1 MGICC
6 ESKPSVTGPQTA
18 GAGHKQEQDK
28 NMNKNMNKNI
38 NKNTYK
44 NMNKSTN
51 EHEQEQDHE
60 QEIEKVHIN
69 LQKSDSKG
77 MLNLK
82 ELEEYITKAKKA
94 MCKINLS
101 NGFGSGFF
109 CKIPYTENN
118 NILLPVLMT
127 NNHVLSR
134 DSLNSENYIKITLDG
149 ETKIISLKQRKK
161 WTDETMDFTCIEIK
175 EEEDSIHTFF
185 NLDDNVLD
193 NNYSNDCYLNQKV
206 LIYGFNKN
214 EDDVALSNGHIIKNN
229 DSFFVYNC
237 NTYPGCS
244 GGCIVNQFN
253 NLAIGMHRGE
263 IENKSNN
270 IKNQGIYI
278 KDIIISIKNYEKNAL
293 SKVNQ

>member
-1 MGICC
+1 MGIC
-6 ESKPSVTGPQTA
+6 ESKQSATGSQTE
-18 GAGHKQEQDK
+18 GDE
-28 NMNKNMNKNI
+28 
-38 NKNTYK
+38 
-44 NMNKSTN
+44 
-51 EHEQEQDHE
+51 
-60 QEIEKVHIN
+60 HIN

-77 MLNLK
+77 MLNSK
-82 ELEEYITKAKKA
+82 ELSEYLPKAIKA
-94 MCKINLS
+94 MRKINLS

-109 CKIPYTENN
+109 CKIPYTEND

-161 WTDETMDFTCIEIK
+161 WTDETIDFTCIEIK
-175 EEEDSIHTFF
+175 EEEDNIHKFF

-193 NNYSNDCYLNQKV
+193 KNYSNDCYLNKKV

-214 EDDVALSNGHIIKNN
+214 EDDVGFSNGQIIKNN
-229 DSFFVYNC
+229 DSFFAYNC

-253 NLAIGMHRGE
+253 NLAIGMHLGE
-263 IENKSNN
+263 LKNKSEN
-270 IKNQGIYI
+270 IINLGIYI
-278 KDIIISIKNYEKNAL
+278 KDIIKSIKNYEKNAL